1 MNYYI
6 IVPSAASFCHEIEA
20 TYYHSIYLICA
31 PSISSLVMSLF
42 HFGKD
47 GTKMHDT
54 EVYNHFAL
62 SALCHLLGNI
72 LYTVAYD
79 RKSIWLAV
87 LSRLIVG
94 LFSFEIPN
102 KQFVIS
108 RARKSSN
115 IVHEMARLRQTQLLS
130 IFVGLFIGSL
140 MAIES
145 IKVSMYQHLFIV
157 SFESLPGYTMFFFW
171 TMQIIALI
179 ISPQPRTRA
188 IATAS
193 INSKETMM
201 TSSEQIDLNTSA
213 SDQESQISQSQRR
226 KSFDKRR
233 HSRIDSDQSKFDY
246 YMKRLERNISE
257 VSYRQNDIKEATF
270 DEGLSIEKSMKDV
283 IYKSRLLLLNNVAIP
298 ISMMLHTLSTM
309 TLDIIMISLPIITHR
324 YFDWSGSQAGY
335 FLAILATLY
344 IPINYAV
351 SIMSNLYNE
360 RTILK
365 KGCVSMIVAL
375 VIGINYQ
382 SFYQSF
388 IAVYNDFLSPTTYDH
403 VVSIAEAE
411 SMEEVTKYYDWKIG
425 LYQYCL
431 ASIVLFSSSIMIGSA
446 SLSLMSKTS
455 NDKLNASSV
464 NCNSL
469 SPWLGCL
476 GKVIGGILLSFVVF
490 SHHHLYTDIVNS
502 ISIFLIASYWFCHRQ
517 IKKYYF
523 FLYGDALR

>member
-6 IVPSAASFCHEIEA
+6 IVPSAASFCHEIET
-20 TYYHSIYLICA
+20 TYCHSIYLICA
-31 PSISSLVMSLF
+31 PSISTLVMSLF

-47 GTKMHDT
+47 GTKIHDI
-54 EVYNHFAL
+54 EVYNNFAL
-62 SALCHLLGNI
+62 SAICHLFGNI
-72 LYTVAYD
+72 VYTIAYD

-87 LSRLIVG
+87 LSRLVVG
-94 LFSFEIPN
+94 LFSSEIPN

-108 RARKSSN
+108 RAKN

-130 IFVGLFIGSL
+130 IFLGLFIGSL
-140 MAIES
+140 MAFEP
-145 IKVSMYQHLFIV
+145 IKVSMYQHWFIV
-157 SFESLPGYTMFFFW
+157 SFESLPGYIMFFFW
-171 TMQIIALI
+171 TIQIIALI
-179 ISPQPRTRA
+179 LSPPPRTST
-188 IATAS
+188 IVTAT
-193 INSKETMM
+193 SKETMM

-226 KSFDKRR
+226 KSFENKAH
-233 HSRIDSDQSKFDY
+233 HSRIHSDQSKFDY
-246 YMKRLERNISE
+246 YIKRLERNISE
-257 VSYRQNDIKEATF
+257 VSYRQNDTKEATF
-270 DEGLSIEKSMKDV
+270 DGGLPIEKSMKDV
-283 IYKSRLLLLNNVAIP
+283 VYKSILLLLNNVAIP

-309 TLDIIMISLPIITHR
+309 TMDIIMISLPIITHR

-351 SIMSNLYNE
+351 SIMSNLFNE

-375 VIGINYQ
+375 FIGINYQ

-388 IAVYNDFLSPTTYDH
+388 IDMYNDFLSPPRYDH
-403 VVSIAEAE
+403 VVSIAESEAK
-411 SMEEVTKYYDWKIG
+411 EEVTKYYDWKVG

-431 ASIVLFSSSIMIGSA
+431 GTSIVFSSSIMIGSA

-455 NDKLNASSV
+455 NDKLNTSSV

-469 SPWLGCL
+469 CPWFGCL
-476 GKVIGGILLSFVVF
+476 GKVISGILLSFVVF
-490 SHHHLYTDIVNS
+490 SHHHLYTDMVNS
-502 ISIFLIASYWFCHRQ
+502 ISIFLMAAYWFCHRQ